1 MDAAGNEIGPSDAC
15 KIRNFGNYT
24 VVDSGIA
31 SYPWTGFNVWEYFA
45 SIKATSVADF
55 SNQLKEQLPP
65 KFQTAYTD
73 LKKRTGKV
81 IAVPGDIG
89 VMAFEGGKPVF
100 IWIFFFVQDETVK
113 AAVHNDG
120 RELDLNSGKAS
131 TIPIGEG
138 NAMTFSDFAK
148 LDCPFGDQI
157 ANIRCY
163 LAAYIKTDPKHIN
176 APIAILKLTST
187 AGDWI
192 EKGVCKD

>member
-1 MDAAGNEIGPSDAC
+1 MKKRALLLIVLCTAGTSRATIIFVTLTRNAIYIGADGRATNMDAAGNEIGPSDAC

-120 RELDLNSGKAS
+120 RELDLNSGKAFYHS
-131 TIPIGEG
+131 
-138 NAMTFSDFAK
+138 N
-148 LDCPFGDQI
+148 
-157 ANIRCY
+157 R
-163 LAAYIKTDPKHIN
+163 
-176 APIAILKLTST
+176 
-187 AGDWI
+187 
-192 EKGVCKD
+192 